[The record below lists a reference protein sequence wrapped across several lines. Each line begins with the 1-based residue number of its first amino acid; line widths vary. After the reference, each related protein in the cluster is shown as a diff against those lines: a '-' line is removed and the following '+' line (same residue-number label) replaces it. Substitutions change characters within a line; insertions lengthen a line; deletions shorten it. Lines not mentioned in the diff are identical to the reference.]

1 MTVIDI
7 GSVGELRKI
16 VVESPTA
23 TRVVAVVVVNAMV
36 KDRKVLNEA
45 GGSDGTGW
53 IGREWGRIQTR
64 PNTGRKLSESD
75 PETLVSSLFFTLAC
89 IFCSVFNRNPGVMA
103 GLATSAGISSFI
115 TWSTCSGHRSLTCLR
130 SLTTYTGARRGHL
143 ATHRPLDKA
152 VTVNGPSQISRV
164 RFSISRVSPPVLLTL
179 HPTYWKPAALP
190 RFYISVSAQGPV
202 SSARC

>member
-75 PETLVSSLFFTLAC
+75 PETLVSSPFFT
-89 IFCSVFNRNPGVMA
+89 
-103 GLATSAGISSFI
+103 
-115 TWSTCSGHRSLTCLR
+115 CL
-130 SLTTYTGARRGHL
+130 Y
-143 ATHRPLDKA
+143 
-152 VTVNGPSQISRV
+152 
-164 RFSISRVSPPVLLTL
+164 LLL
-179 HPTYWKPAALP
+179 RL
-190 RFYISVSAQGPV
+190 
-202 SSARC
+202 

>member
-1 MTVIDI
+1 MEATERDRLVGNGAEYKQDQTPE
-7 GSVGELRKI
+7 GSCL
-16 VVESPTA
+16 SPTP
-23 TRVVAVVVVNAMV
+23 RH
-36 KDRKVLNEA
+36 
-45 GGSDGTGW
+45 
-53 IGREWGRIQTR
+53 
-64 PNTGRKLSESD
+64 
-75 PETLVSSLFFTLAC
+75 SSAPRSLPAC

-164 RFSISRVSPPVLLTL
+164 CFSISRVSPPVLLTL